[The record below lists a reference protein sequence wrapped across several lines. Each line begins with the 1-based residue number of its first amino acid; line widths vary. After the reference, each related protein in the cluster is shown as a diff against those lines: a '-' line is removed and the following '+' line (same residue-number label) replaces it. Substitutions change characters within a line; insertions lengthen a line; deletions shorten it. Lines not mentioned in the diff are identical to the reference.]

1 MGAAMSGDRIR
12 VGVVGTGWW
21 ATQVHL
27 AALLA
32 NPNVKVTA
40 LADTASQRLERAGQH
55 FNIEKRF
62 IDPFEMFASGLVDG
76 VVIATPHATHYPLVK
91 TALEHGL
98 HVLCEKPFVLAARQG
113 HELLQIARERRRHML
128 VGYTY
133 QYTRH
138 ARLAREIVQQGKIG
152 DLLFVSG
159 LFASMVEA
167 YDRGNVGEYD
177 AVFNFAVTAPDTQT
191 YSDPRLSGGG
201 QAQTQ
206 VSHAMNMV
214 FWVTGRHATEVH
226 GWMLNRDLPVDLA
239 DAISY
244 RFDNG
249 ALGTMA
255 STGSLRPGQPQQQ
268 EFRYYGTRGY
278 LLQELIQGKLSVCM
292 NDGTTETVPDLAPNE
307 VYPGGAVTAGW
318 VDVIRGCAENLS
330 DAETAVRTVEF
341 VEAAYQ
347 SASQGRPVQIGAP
360 GT

>member
-1 MGAAMSGDRIR
+1 MSGDRVR

-32 NPNVKVTA
+32 NPNVTVTA
-40 LADTASQRLERAGQH
+40 LADTDPQRLERAAVH
-55 FNIEKRF
+55 FGINERF
-62 IDPFEMFASGLVDG
+62 VDPDAMFASGLLDG
-76 VVIATPHATHYPLVK
+76 VVIATPHATHYALVK
-91 TALEHGL
+91 AALEHDL
-98 HVLCEKPFVLAARQG
+98 HVLCEKPFVLEASQG
-113 HELLQIARERRRHML
+113 HELLGIARERRRHML
-128 VGYTY
+128 VGFTY

-138 ARLAREIVQQGKIG
+138 ARLARQMIHSGKIG
-152 DLLFVSG
+152 ELLFVSG

-167 YDRGNVGEYD
+167 YYRGNVSEYES
-177 AVFNFAVTAPDTQT
+177 VFNFPVVAPDRQT

-214 FWVTGRHATEVH
+214 FWVTGRRATEVH
-226 GWMLNRDLPVDLA
+226 GWMLNRGLPVDLA
-239 DAISY
+239 DAIAY

-268 EFRYYGTRGY
+268 EFRYYGTRGF
-278 LLQELIQGKLSVCM
+278 LLQELIQGKLTVCM
-292 NDGTTETVPDLAPNE
+292 NDGTTESVPDLTAAE
-307 VYPGGAVTAGW
+307 TYPGEAVTAGW
-318 VDVIRGCAENLS
+318 VDVIRGCGENLS

-341 VEAAYQ
+341 IEAAYR
-347 SASQGRPVQIGAP
+347 SAARGSPVRIAP
-360 GT
+360 PSA